1 MGKTINQCSQPAPE
15 SSSTPWSLS
24 PVPTV
29 DTQALASPLSWSSLQ
44 LQLQAAPFCLCF
56 TDTLFKFF
64 NSANDSQRL
73 AYYFKGGGRHRKV
86 TKYTRSPC
94 WNMMELGI

>member
-64 NSANDSQRL
+64 
-73 AYYFKGGGRHRKV
+73 
-86 TKYTRSPC
+86 
-94 WNMMELGI
+94 